1 MYFAPRFQDRATPLG
16 SIEMKYKDYYKTLG
30 VERTASDDAVK
41 KAYRKLARKYHPDV
55 SKEKNAEEQFKEV
68 QEAYEVLKDAEK
80 RKAYDQMGFYQP
92 GQDFNP
98 PPGWDQQFHSGDFS
112 GFQDLGDVDL
122 FDLLS
127 GLGRGG
133 FHRQRQGAGGRT
145 FRMPGQDYEVTAH
158 LSVEDA
164 ARGTEIEVPIAAT
177 EVSEDGRMRRT
188 TRTVKVRIPKGATD
202 GQRMR
207 VPGRGGPGHGGSS
220 DGDLYVDIRL
230 RPHDLFRV
238 DGHDLYIE
246 LPVAPWEAA
255 LGAEVQVPT
264 LDGRITVKVPPGSR
278 AGQKLRVRGKG
289 LPKPGGAEG
298 DLYAVLQVVTPSVLS
313 EREKQLYRELQAA
326 SSFNP
331 RGHFE

>member
-1 MYFAPRFQDRATPLG
+1 
-16 SIEMKYKDYYKTLG
+16 MKYKDYYKILG
-30 VERTASDDAVK
+30 VERAASDEDIK

-55 SKEKNAEEQFKEV
+55 SKEKNAEEHFKEV
-68 QEAYEVLKDAEK
+68 QEAYEVLKDTEK

-98 PPGWDQQFHSGDFS
+98 PPGWEQQFRSAE
-112 GFQDLGDVDL
+112 FQDLGDIDL

-127 GLGRGG
+127 GLGGGFRGARGG
-133 FHRQRQGAGGRT
+133 GGGRS

-158 LSVEDA
+158 LTIEEA
-164 ARGTEIEVPIAAT
+164 ARGTELEIPIAAT
-177 EVSEDGRMRRT
+177 EMTEGGQLRRT
-188 TRTVKVRIPKGATD
+188 TRNVKVRIPKGATD

-207 VPGRGGPGHGGSS
+207 VPGKGGPGHGGSS

-230 RPHDLFRV
+230 RPHELFRV
-238 DGHDLYIE
+238 DGHDLYLE

-255 LGAEVQVPT
+255 LGAEVLVPT
-264 LDGRITVKVPPGSR
+264 LEGRITVKVPPGSR

-289 LPKPGGAEG
+289 LPKPGGNEG
-298 DLYAVLQVVTPSVLS
+298 DLYTVLQVVTPSVLS
-313 EREKQLYRELQAA
+313 ERERQLYRDLQAA